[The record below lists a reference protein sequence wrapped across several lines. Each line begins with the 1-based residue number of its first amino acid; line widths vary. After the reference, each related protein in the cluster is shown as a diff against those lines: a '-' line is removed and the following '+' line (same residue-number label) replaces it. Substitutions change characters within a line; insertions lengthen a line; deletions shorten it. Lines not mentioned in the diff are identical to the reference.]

1 MDEERKRQPRGPGRP
16 KLPPN
21 QVKRHTIAIRTTEDL
36 VSRLKSASKASGRS
50 LAREIEHRLQQS
62 LVEEDVSGRI
72 AAPLNELT
80 RTLAEVRD
88 DIARVNR
95 AISAALRHSAAEWA
109 LHLAEKPVSLS
120 RRTIPSPQMHPN
132 PPPNRAAIIE
142 QAEAQLAE
150 TNELVQRLR
159 GDPSKAE

>member
-1 MDEERKRQPRGPGRP
+1 MDEERKQQPRPGRP

-62 LVEEDVSGRI
+62 LVEEDISGRI
-72 AAPLNELT
+72 AAPLSELT

-88 DIARVNR
+88 DIVRVNR
-95 AISAALRHSAAEWA
+95 ETAAAVRHSAAAWS
-109 LHLAEKPVSLS
+109 LRLAEELVSLS
-120 RRTIPSPQMHPN
+120 RRRIPSPQMNPN

-150 TNELVQRLR
+150 TDELVQRLR
-159 GDPSKAE
+159 GDLSKSK